1 VTPEGTNLG
10 DPLPVIRPM
19 KPILTSTLVRLG
31 SAILAVTALSA
42 SVAGWL
48 ALNVIDTTLT
58 LVPGI
63 SQTAEPSDDLLDAV
77 DQALVEV
84 RATLEVVGGITDRV
98 ADSTDDAAAIMNE
111 IAVLSTGQI
120 PDALTA
126 LQDSMPALIDT
137 ANVID
142 NTMQT
147 LSFLGVDYDPDK
159 PLDDALREV
168 ETQLDGLPETIAEQG
183 DRIQDLVEEIRL
195 TGSDTALIGARLEA
209 IGGNLADAEAT
220 IDDYRQAVD
229 DLGLVADV
237 GTEIAAAVPAAR
249 VALVLLALSGVAM
262 GIIGWTIAGRFQELD
277 PVE

>member
-1 VTPEGTNLG
+1 
-10 DPLPVIRPM
+10 M
-19 KPILTSTLVRLG
+19 KTSLTSTLVRLG

-42 SVAGWL
+42 SIAGWL

-98 ADSTDDAAAIMNE
+98 ADSTDDAAAIMDE

-120 PDALTA
+120 PDTLTA
-126 LQDSMPALIDT
+126 LQETMPALIDT
-137 ANVID
+137 ARVID
-142 NTMQT
+142 DTMQT
-147 LSFLGVDYDPDK
+147 LSFLGVDYSPDE
-159 PLDDALREV
+159 PLDEALRQV
-168 ETQLDGLPETIAEQG
+168 ETQLEGLPETIAEQG
-183 DRIQDLVEEIRL
+183 ARIEDLVEELRL

-209 IGGNLADAEAT
+209 IDGNLADAEAT

-229 DLGLVADV
+229 DLGLVGDV

-249 VALVLLALSGVAM
+249 VALALLALSGVALAV
-262 GIIGWTIAGRFQELD
+262 IGWTIAGRFEAIEPLG
-277 PVE
+277 VST